1 MAHAIAQT
9 IGYGSPIERQNWL
22 PALRCLHFA
31 ASHSCGVLDSA
42 DWVIVACLDWLS
54 HAEVVQ
60 VTVS

>member
-1 MAHAIAQT
+1 MSIAQT
-9 IGYGSPIERQNWL
+9 IGYGTPIERQNWL

-42 DWVIVACLDWLS
+42 DLVIVICLDWLS
-54 HAEVVQ
+54 HVVQ